1 MSCDINKTSSEYTK
15 DLETSNLQILNI
27 CIQKSIDHK
36 LNQLIQRDQVN
47 YINNEKK
54 DSLTFNSMNNNTL
67 AIYTNNFYYVILKLS
82 IFIWLI
88 GSYFLLSK

>member
-27 CIQKSIDHK
+27 CIQKSIEHK

-67 AIYTNNFYYVILKLS
+67 AIYTNNFYYVLLKLS

>member
-36 LNQLIQRDQVN
+36 LNQLIQLDQVN

>member
-15 DLETSNLQILNI
+15 DLETSNLQILNT

-67 AIYTNNFYYVILKLS
+67 AIYTNNFYYVLLKLY

>member
-27 CIQKSIDHK
+27 CIQKSIEHK